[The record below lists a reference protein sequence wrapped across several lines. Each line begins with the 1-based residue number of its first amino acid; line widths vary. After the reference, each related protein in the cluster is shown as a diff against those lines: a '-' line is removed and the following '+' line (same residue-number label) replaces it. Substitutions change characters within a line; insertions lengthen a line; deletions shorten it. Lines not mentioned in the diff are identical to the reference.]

1 MKIKVYTD
9 FLIEFNSWFGT
20 NLSLPKEYQRE
31 LIRITDMLGFS
42 SIFEKEKRFSKLIEG
57 INKKFDL
64 NKSDVKKFIDFSAK
78 QKIYFNYH
86 DKNKISK
93 FYNTSNKKG
102 FLKFI
107 NQLDLI
113 ETRKKKLIGLF
124 NPLTDKDV
132 INFIKNEII
141 ENDKED
147 DILLSIFT
155 AYVSHSFPIKKMHHC
170 FNQLSADGD
179 LYRENFHPFLKY
191 NYGHKF
197 ERIVGLSICKI
208 DSEFYKKYKDY
219 EDFINGIYK
228 IIETKFELLSNH
240 CYLSIIIEPIDFEG
254 KNITWDIYSDITL
267 YAEKFKEEN
276 LKKGY
281 FHPQKIKDETLNYIK
296 EIDSKGAHF
305 EIANSGFTYKD
316 CIVTFDSKLS
326 KKKGTYNDKY
336 SILTL
341 YEKNE
346 RDEEVVPCPACR
358 SENVRGNSY
367 PTIGV
372 KSWECNNLF
381 CFDKSKYNR
390 GKRYSLA
397 SLIKQEAINDKSNL
411 ILNET
416 IRKFGLDVVDEVDD
430 ELLLNFLVKHYSLY
444 NDNVDIL
451 NFKNFDIPKFYGR
464 NIKIDKR
471 VYKGE
476 NNFKEF
482 YNSAFFKRF
491 IIENKHKKIEAFSN
505 LSTITGVDVYNG
517 DSTKVL
523 NQFANNSIDA
533 AVTSPPYYN
542 ARSYSQW
549 ANIYCYLYDMFNN
562 AREVYRVLKP
572 GATYLFNIFD
582 YFDNENNI
590 VFSAMGTKRL
600 ILGAYI
606 MKMFKDIGFDLID
619 NIIWDK
625 GHIQGNRSNNQG
637 NNSPYY
643 QAPLNC
649 YEHIIYLRK
658 PGNVV
663 AKFDLPKILK
673 LHPVVKM
680 IKGENILGHTAPFPK
695 EIPKL
700 LTKQLIS
707 GSTILDPYSGS
718 FTTARQA
725 KIDGIKSVSI
735 EMSKEYC
742 NLGLR
747 LINKEIL
754 EKSLTIFD

>member
-1 MKIKVYTD
+1 MNIKVYTD
-9 FLIEFNSWFGT
+9 YFKEFNSWFGT
-20 NLSLPKEYQRE
+20 NLSLPKEYEGE

-42 SIFEKEKRFSKLIEG
+42 SVFEKEKRFSKLIES

-64 NKSDVKKFIDFSAK
+64 NKKEVKKFIDFSAK
-78 QKIYFNYH
+78 QKVYFNYH
-86 DKNKISK
+86 DKKRVSK

-102 FLKFI
+102 FIKFI
-107 NQLDLI
+107 NELDLLK
-113 ETRKKKLIGLF
+113 EKKKEFIKLF
-124 NPLTDKDV
+124 KPLTDKEV
-132 INFIKNEII
+132 IDFIKNELKIS
-141 ENDKED
+141 NKKED
-147 DILLSIFT
+147 IILSIFT
-155 AYVSHSFPIKKMHHC
+155 AYVFHSFPVKKIHNC
-170 FNQLSADGD
+170 FNELSEEGD
-179 LYRENFHPFLKY
+179 LYIENFQSFLKH

-197 ERIVGLSICKI
+197 ERNVGLSICKI
-208 DSEFYKKYKDY
+208 DNELYEKYNGY
-219 EDFINGIYK
+219 EDFINGIYEL
-228 IIETKFELLSNH
+228 IESKFSLLANH
-240 CYLSIIIEPIDFEG
+240 CYLSIIIEPIHYG
-254 KNITWDIYSDITL
+254 NRSITWDIYRDVTL
-267 YAEKFKEEN
+267 FSEKFKEEK

-281 FHPQKIKDETLNYIK
+281 FHPEKIKTETLNYIK
-296 EIDSKGAHF
+296 EIDINNANF
-305 EIANSGFTYKD
+305 EVANSGFTYKD
-316 CIVTFDSKLS
+316 CIITFNSKLE
-326 KKKGTYNDKY
+326 KNKGCYNNEY

-341 YEKNE
+341 FEKNE
-346 RDEEVVPCPACR
+346 RDEELVPCPACR
-358 SENVRGNSY
+358 SKNVRGNSY
-367 PTIGV
+367 PTLGV

-397 SLIKQEAINDKSNL
+397 SLIKQEAINDELNL
-411 ILNET
+411 ILNGT

-430 ELLLNFLVKHYSLY
+430 ELLLTFLVKHYSLY
-444 NDNVDIL
+444 NDNVEIM
-451 NFKNFDIPKFYGR
+451 NFDNFDESNLSGR

-471 VYKGE
+471 IYKGK
-476 NNFKEF
+476 NNYKYF
-482 YNSAFFKRF
+482 YNSSFFKRF
-491 IIENKHKKIEAFSN
+491 IVESEEKKIETFSN
-505 LSTITGVDVYNG
+505 ISTIPDVYVYNG
-517 DSTKVL
+517 NSTIVL
-523 NQFANNSIDA
+523 KQFLNNSIDA

-549 ANIYCYLYDMFNN
+549 ANIYCYLFDMYNN

-572 GATYLFNIFD
+572 GATYLYNIFD

-590 VFSAMGTKRL
+590 VYSAMGKKRL

-606 MKMFKDIGFDLID
+606 MKMFKEIGFDLID

-649 YEHIIYLRK
+649 YEHIIYFRK
-658 PGNVV
+658 PGDEVSEL
-663 AKFDLPKILK
+663 DLPKILK

-700 LTKQLIS
+700 ITKQLIP

-725 KIDGIKSVSI
+725 KTDGIKSVNI
-735 EMSKEYC
+735 EMSEEYC

-747 LINKEIL
+747 LINKEISD
-754 EKSLTIFD
+754 KSLTIFD